1 MSRVVSDA
9 VLHAKLRWLG
19 APLLLTG
26 VGLLGKAV
34 YDAFFLGP
42 LWLAAVAALGAG
54 LALASFGANHD
65 TAMGLAYQGREAG
78 LPLDLKDE
86 LDAELERIERAFM
99 LRPTP
104 AIAKCI
110 PLLCIQV
117 FARSLDWARERGG
130 RLVGGD
136 RQIWT
141 LRADGTIR
149 GR

>member
-1 MSRVVSDA
+1 M
-9 VLHAKLRWLG
+9 
-19 APLLLTG
+19 LLTG

-65 TAMGLAYQGREAG
+65 TAMGLAYQAREAG

-86 LDAELERIERAFM
+86 LDAEIERDRDGVLA

-104 AIAKCI
+104 TIAKVI
-110 PLLCIQV
+110 PLIAAGIQIFV
-117 FARSLDWARERGG
+117 FTRVFGLSL
-130 RLVGGD
+130 
-136 RQIWT
+136 
-141 LRADGTIR
+141 
-149 GR
+149 

>member
-1 MSRVVSDA
+1 MDSAVAGAVV
-9 VLHAKLRWLG
+9 HARLRWVG

-42 LWLAAVAALGAG
+42 LWLAAVAALGTG

-65 TAMGLAYQGREAG
+65 TAMGLAYQAREAG

-86 LDAELERIERAFM
+86 LDAEIERDRDGVLA

-104 AIAKCI
+104 TIAKVI
-110 PLLCIQV
+110 PLIATGIQIFV
-117 FARSLDWARERGG
+117 FIRVFGLSL
-130 RLVGGD
+130 
-136 RQIWT
+136 
-141 LRADGTIR
+141 
-149 GR
+149 

>member
-26 VGLLGKAV
+26 VGLLGKAI

-86 LDAELERIERAFM
+86 LDAELERDREGVLA

-104 AIAKCI
+104 TIAKCI
-110 PLLCIQV
+110 PFVAVCIQV
-117 FARSLDWARERGG
+117 F
-130 RLVGGD
+130 VGAKVFG
-136 RQIWT
+136 
-141 LRADGTIR
+141 LGL
-149 GR
+149 

>member
-1 MSRVVSDA
+1 MDSAVAGAVV
-9 VLHAKLRWLG
+9 HARLRWVG

-65 TAMGLAYQGREAG
+65 TAMGLAYQAREAG

-86 LDAELERIERAFM
+86 LDAEIERDRDGVLA

-104 AIAKCI
+104 TIAKVI
-110 PLLCIQV
+110 PLIAAGIQIFV
-117 FARSLDWARERGG
+117 FTRVFGLSL
-130 RLVGGD
+130 
-136 RQIWT
+136 
-141 LRADGTIR
+141 
-149 GR
+149 

>member
-1 MSRVVSDA
+1 MDVAVDSAVAGAVV
-9 VLHAKLRWLG
+9 HARLRWVG

-65 TAMGLAYQGREAG
+65 TAMGLAYQAREAG

-86 LDAELERIERAFM
+86 LDAEIERDRDGVLA

-104 AIAKCI
+104 TIAKVI
-110 PLLCIQV
+110 PLIAAGIQIFV
-117 FARSLDWARERGG
+117 FTRVFGLSL
-130 RLVGGD
+130 
-136 RQIWT
+136 
-141 LRADGTIR
+141 
-149 GR
+149 

>member
-1 MSRVVSDA
+1 MDSAVAGAVV
-9 VLHAKLRWLG
+9 HARLRWVG

-42 LWLAAVAALGAG
+42 LWLAAVAALGTG

-65 TAMGLAYQGREAG
+65 TAMGLAYQAREAG

-86 LDAELERIERAFM
+86 LDAEIERDRDGVLA

-104 AIAKCI
+104 TIAKVI
-110 PLLCIQV
+110 PLIAAGIQIFV
-117 FARSLDWARERGG
+117 FTRVFGLSL
-130 RLVGGD
+130 
-136 RQIWT
+136 
-141 LRADGTIR
+141 
-149 GR
+149 

>member
-1 MSRVVSDA
+1 MDSVVAGA
-9 VLHAKLRWLG
+9 VLHARVRWVG

-42 LWLAAVAALGAG
+42 LWLAAVAALGTG
-54 LALASFGANHD
+54 LGLASFGANHD

-86 LDAELERIERAFM
+86 LESELERDRDGVLA

-104 AIAKCI
+104 TIAKII
-110 PLLCIQV
+110 PLIALGIQAFV
-117 FARSLDWARERGG
+117 A
-130 RLVGGD
+130 
-136 RQIWT
+136 
-141 LRADGTIR
+141 IR
-149 GR
+149 VLGLGL

>member
-1 MSRVVSDA
+1 MSRAVTDA
-9 VLHAKLRWLG
+9 VLHAKLRWIG

-42 LWLAAVAALGAG
+42 LWLVAVAALGAG

-86 LDAELERIERAFM
+86 LDAELERDREGVLA

-110 PLLCIQV
+110 PVVAVCIQV
-117 FARSLDWARERGG
+117 F
-130 RLVGGD
+130 VGTKVFG
-136 RQIWT
+136 
-141 LRADGTIR
+141 LGL
-149 GR
+149 

>member
-1 MSRVVSDA
+1 VDSAVAGAVV
-9 VLHAKLRWLG
+9 HARLRWVG

-65 TAMGLAYQGREAG
+65 TAMGLAYQAREAG

-86 LDAELERIERAFM
+86 LDAEIERDRDGVLA

-104 AIAKCI
+104 TIAKVI
-110 PLLCIQV
+110 PLIAAGIQIFV
-117 FARSLDWARERGG
+117 FTRVFGLSL
-130 RLVGGD
+130 
-136 RQIWT
+136 
-141 LRADGTIR
+141 
-149 GR
+149 

>member
-1 MSRVVSDA
+1 MDNAIAGA
-9 VLHAKLRWLG
+9 VLHARLRWVG

-26 VGLLGKAV
+26 VGLLGKVV
-34 YDAFFLGP
+34 YDAFFMGP

-86 LDAELERIERAFM
+86 LEAEIERDRDGVLA

-104 AIAKCI
+104 TIAKVI
-110 PLLCIQV
+110 PVVALGIQIFV
-117 FARSLDWARERGG
+117 FSRVFGLSL
-130 RLVGGD
+130 
-136 RQIWT
+136 
-141 LRADGTIR
+141 
-149 GR
+149 

>member
-1 MSRVVSDA
+1 MGNA
-9 VLHAKLRWLG
+9 VDSAVAGAALHARLRWVG

-42 LWLAAVAALGAG
+42 LWLVAVAALGAG
-54 LALASFGANHD
+54 LSLASFGANHD

-86 LDAELERIERAFM
+86 LDAELEKDRDGVLA

-104 AIAKCI
+104 TIAKVI
-110 PLLCIQV
+110 PVIAVCIQV
-117 FARSLDWARERGG
+117 FLVTRLFGSSL
-130 RLVGGD
+130 
-136 RQIWT
+136 
-141 LRADGTIR
+141 
-149 GR
+149 